1 MMIVAK
7 ATVVLVVVLLAL
19 RWTRP
24 ATASVRHLLLAAA
37 FAVLAVLPLV
47 ERLAPPIG
55 IPVDGFTTARVVL
68 PITRVEFAA
77 VGDAAL
83 ATPSIPSRPTS
94 AAIAAWG

>member
-37 FAVLAVLPLV
+37 FAVLAVLPF
-47 ERLAPPIG
+47 A
-55 IPVDGFTTARVVL
+55 DGR
-68 PITRVEFAA
+68 
-77 VGDAAL
+77 G
-83 ATPSIPSRPTS
+83 
-94 AAIAAWG
+94 